1 MMITGK
7 RKERRSTCLRNNMMD
22 YAQCTVLVAD
32 DDRDIVRAIATLL
45 EQEGLTVLRAYN
57 GLEALEAVAEH
68 PVSLILI
75 DVMMPKM
82 DGLSAMM
89 KIREQ
94 KNIPIL
100 ILSAK
105 SEESDKILG
114 LSMGADDYITKPYHP
129 QELAARV
136 KSSLRRYLHLGAAD
150 SAARRNVIRIGGLEF
165 DPEAKQLTV
174 DGEPVRLTSKELKIL
189 ELFMRN
195 PGRIFSA
202 EEIYTRVWNEDAFA
216 VENTVM
222 VHIRHIRE
230 KIEINPREP
239 KYLKVVWGVGY
250 QLQNPAAGKGGKKP

>member
-1 MMITGK
+1 MTRREDRAEKSAKIRILYLMELLNRYSDEENPLTTNQIVQKLRELYGINVHRTTLPRDISILQEYGMDIVTVHSTQTKYFVGK
-7 RKERRSTCLRNNMMD
+7 RMFEEPELR
-22 YAQCTVLVAD
+22 L
-32 DDRDIVRAIATLL
+32 
-45 EQEGLTVLRAYN
+45 
-57 GLEALEAVAEH
+57 
-68 PVSLILI
+68 LI
-75 DVMMPKM
+75 DAV
-82 DGLSAMM
+82 
-89 KIREQ
+89 E
-94 KNIPIL
+94 
-100 ILSAK
+100 
-105 SEESDKILG
+105 
-114 LSMGADDYITKPYHP
+114 
-129 QELAARV
+129 
-136 KSSLRRYLHLGAAD
+136 
-150 SAARRNVIRIGGLEF
+150 EF